1 MKNYLFKNT
10 FFSSKGQLSPKG
22 FLGNGIVLSALI
34 ILISIISVSFLP
46 FIKESKPLLL
56 LNIAVLGAS
65 FLVFIYSA
73 IVIGVKRCHSLGV
86 SGWSLIL
93 SPFSIIGTVI
103 FPVILT
109 YSLGEN
115 KKNKYGAVDKKQFK
129 RNWFEKTMNWLLET
143 LNGRLVLVF
152 LGVLFSILGFLLEE
166 ATLNIEYFF
175 YFISF
180 VFAVLFALRLKSV
193 ESRIKK
199 IIIVMNYIGAVVL
212 SICVIGVFPII
223 VSMLLKL

>member
-1 MKNYLFKNT
+1 MKKYLFKNT

-22 FLGNGIVLSALI
+22 FLGNGIVLSALMV
-34 ILISIISVSFLP
+34 LISIVSVSLLP
-46 FIKESKPLLL
+46 FIQESKPLLP
-56 LNIAVLGAS
+56 ILGAS

-93 SPFSIIGTVI
+93 SPFSIIGAVV

-143 LNGRLVLVF
+143 LKGRLVLVF
-152 LGVLFSILGFLLEE
+152 IGVLFSVFGFVLEE
-166 ATLNIEYFF
+166 AILNIEYFF

-193 ESRIKK
+193 EKNVRKM
-199 IIIVMNYIGAVVL
+199 IVWMNYIGAVVL
-212 SICVIGVFPII
+212 SVIAIGGFFIA
-223 VSMLLKL
+223 VSLLVK